1 MKNKKNLLLIFGGR
15 SIEHE
20 VSIVTGLQTY
30 HWLNQKKYQIF
41 PIYLDKKNQAYLCS
55 RPKKKNYRQIITKT
69 LQQDKKINFS
79 YGGIIK
85 KGLLQRLIPV
95 EAAILATHG
104 GDGENGNLQGLLN
117 FYQIPYT
124 SSDVIGSALGIDK
137 VISKIIAKSLGHR
150 VVPYIWFF
158 YQDFK
163 REASTIITE
172 IDQKLTY
179 PLFIKPARGGSSIG
193 IEKVN
198 HRRELGP
205 AINRV
210 AKLDNKI
217 LVESEINNVVDINC
231 AVMGNQSIM
240 VSPCEQPVTDD
251 QFLSFAEKYLK
262 GGKNKGMAGASRII
276 PAPIEEKISQAI
288 QSAAKDIFQNL
299 VFDGM
304 VRIDFLYQE
313 KEKRFYFNEVNTIPG
328 SLSYYLWQEDNL
340 SPQKMIEKLIKLA
353 KEKQIKK
360 NRQQV
365 DFSSSILDQK

>member
-15 SIEHE
+15 SVEHE
-20 VSIVTGLQTY
+20 VSIVTGLQAY
-30 HWLNQKKYQIF
+30 HWINQKKYQVF
-41 PIYLDKKNQAYLCS
+41 PVYLDKQNQAYLCPH
-55 RPKKKNYRQIITKT
+55 PKKKNYRQIITKT
-69 LQQDKKINFS
+69 LQEDKKINFS

-117 FYQIPYT
+117 FYRIPYT
-124 SSDVIGSALGIDK
+124 SSDVIGSALAIDK
-137 VISKIIAKSLGHR
+137 VISKIIAKSLGCN
-150 VVPYIWFF
+150 VVPHVWFF

-163 REASTIITE
+163 KRASTIITE

-198 HRRELGP
+198 HQKNL
-205 AINRV
+205 AQAVNRV
-210 AKLDNKI
+210 AKFDNKI
-217 LVESEINNVVDINC
+217 LVESGLNNTVDINC
-231 AVMGNQSIM
+231 AVMAGQPII
-240 VSPCEQPVTDD
+240 VSPCEQPVTDS

-262 GGKNKGMAGASRII
+262 SGKNKGLAGASRII

-328 SLSYYLWQEDNL
+328 SLSHYLWQENNL
-340 SPQKMIEKLIKLA
+340 PPQKMIEKLIKLA